1 MRHFS
6 LKKFTTCSFI
16 LAGVLSS
23 LASAVDLTGPRYL
36 VDTRGGHQAYVVAYE
51 SLLYTIDGG
60 EHLNIDGSSVD
71 TLDLSGA
78 AGDFAEIRLSS
89 NEGYVVS
96 VANNIDYVSNNSSN
110 DHMILAR
117 GVNGYVDTEFLVYNH
132 IPIVNFQSPAKLVIT
147 AQQND
152 AEVTVLD
159 MSDGSDDGIF
169 LLDAGKSS
177 VVALSDPSLL
187 RITATANVS
196 VYYGII
202 SDGAV
207 EVMPTANGGLYGTE
221 AFVATPG
228 FIGVVSGGEGK
239 ISIIKKISLGDIS
252 SDRILLERDV
262 VSGEALFVPEAHTNS
277 SAPLFGGV
285 TTVRVIG
292 TTQFYVFAGMGTAV
306 SAFNGG
312 TFLPPV
318 PGEDGMKYDVVTLH
332 TGHDSEIDVAPL
344 DDGTTMTVS
353 QIENGSVVSV
363 ITASATVDG
372 VSTYT
377 LPESNF
383 RVAGINDGIAKY
395 TYRVDATGPVAVQ
408 ERHVSTVERGGLAI
422 SPDYEPQVKPSVGRL
437 DVTAVRI
444 YDDFEDASP
453 DDRLRVVYTALD
465 VNGDLTSVVVTDP
478 NGQPIDLLSYVVTV
492 PGAQVGQFD
501 KQEVDTKWTGIEYAY
516 IPGTYTLTATDALGN
531 VTVRI
536 DSVRDLSGF
545 DITATRVSSPDHEA
559 WGVDLRPIYSWMSPR
574 FEFPSH
580 YRFEVSNDVTL
591 TDPDSTI
598 ISLEDVHVEGAVSA
612 AHGTWSN
619 EPLDINSDYGWRVMS
634 VASTLRFG
642 DDFAVLGPTWTF
654 NTSEYVDTEPPV
666 FSGPPRVSGVTID
679 TVRIQWDTNE
689 PTTGEL
695 RVFELDGTP
704 VGNIPD
710 SDLKL
715 AHLVRTI
722 VGKDRG
728 LLFKLVVE
736 ATDQN
741 DNTTISDTLV
751 FRIETVPDTEDPR
764 YLEGP
769 AHVSVTH
776 RKATLRW
783 RTTEP
788 AAYQVHY
795 WIYGVNPLSQPDQ
808 ILKEAELEEL
818 EPSWQV
824 DLLNLLADTVYFY
837 QVQAID
843 ASNNVGYS
851 PIIGFRTQAEP
862 DRTAPLILGRP
873 AVNDRTSTS
882 AKVNFSASEASIGGV
897 RYGLARNDLRLAATN
912 TEAGLVTIHEVALAR
927 LDPATVYYYRATATD
942 ASGNV
947 GGSDTLSFT
956 TLALPD
962 NDGPTIQPRGQG
974 GVNQGKVLISTG
986 DRKPRAQWQTNEPST
1001 GTVTVATDSTRN
1013 ASGRFANTGTFINVW
1028 TVTLVDAT
1036 DEQGKVY
1043 RVLLDGLADRTRYFA
1058 QIVAKDKVGN
1068 TTVGVP
1074 IEFTTQS
1081 ATVDE
1086 QGPVG
1091 GALTISPGGPLRLGN
1106 SVSLTVQGMTDPS
1119 EPLSYAFQGKDPQS
1133 STGWITLAASQQR
1146 NSVTVRVPAP
1156 VQVSSSGS
1164 PYLLRAVV
1172 TDAVGNPANLTK
1184 EVTILPVLHRTYY
1197 RPFMSRRY
1205 FRPFTRRRWRS
1216 KPAMAA
1222 AEDSTSISSVWIEFE
1237 TDVPTTYEAFVF
1249 EVPAT
1254 TPIIPTQMQI
1264 GTVAS
1269 QIHRL
1274 VITGLS
1280 PGIDYGWAVVLS
1292 TLDGETTVVPEGTEI
1307 ARLARGVQITKVADG
1322 RGSSFATSVTPDE
1335 SPPEIINGPTVV
1347 SKNGRTVTVNWE
1359 TDEPSDSRLR
1369 FRLVPPA
1376 SVKLAEG
1383 DEGEDEQELV
1393 VTEVTTSHTVTFTVS
1408 DDGSFEYES
1417 GSTDLGGNGET
1428 TLPGTFNVSSEPD
1441 TETPKI
1447 IEGPSVISRTH
1458 DRAVIKWVTN
1468 ESADGQVDI
1477 LERGEP
1483 LENRST
1489 FTASETGVEHIVT
1502 VTNLSATTVYD
1513 FLISSYDLAGNG
1525 PTTGLSEFQTLDLP
1539 DTEPPVV
1546 TVAPHVVSVDDVSAK
1561 LAWTTDEATDS
1572 YVEYGT
1578 TLALGIVVQ
1587 NTQRSLE
1594 HELVLTNLLAGT
1606 KYYYQ
1611 ITAEDAAGNVLLPLE
1626 SDSLVTVAQPD
1637 LEPPSVPQGLATI
1650 AGDGQISV
1658 SWQANVEDDFSGFNL
1673 ERSTNGVDFV
1683 PVITGLPVAQYL
1695 DAPVENSVGYT
1706 YRVASVDAS
1715 RSRNQSEWVVSSVT
1729 TPDAGLSLDVPVVGP
1744 YYFLYYN
1751 LETKEGE
1758 LFRPVFRVENVP
1770 EVQRPGAV
1778 MSYQFSVAADVEF
1791 TDVLITSAPVA
1802 PGDSIIG
1809 TRETWTWSW
1818 MGVPEAQRRYD
1829 LLETESDSTTWIP
1842 TRSLTPGQ
1850 NYYWKVRA
1858 SDGTFNGAWSS
1869 IQQFNTQAAIL
1880 LLDPRRADHFNIDL
1894 TPETPQ
1900 QRPVD
1905 VAIDLAAFAADGVP
1919 GGVRVDWSVHVDGE
1933 AEGVILTRAVS
1944 ADGPF
1949 MPITGVLPLDAE
1961 FLDVGAVPSVTYWY
1975 SLLVPLSNGDQK
1987 ELGLASGAMALPTKF
2002 AIKQNH
2008 PNPFNPTTV
2017 IPYTLPAES
2026 EISVTIYDVTGRIVR
2041 ELVRAE
2047 RQGAGWY
2054 SLTWDG
2060 TDNVGRH
2067 VGSGIYLYH
2076 VVRVQTERS
2085 DGVATVETRVG
2096 RMSLVK

>member
-6 LKKFTTCSFI
+6 LKKLTSCLFI
-16 LAGVLSS
+16 LAGVMPS

-60 EHLNIDGSSVD
+60 EQLDINGSSVD

-89 NEGYVVS
+89 DEGYVVS
-96 VANNIDYVSNNSSN
+96 VANDIDYVGNNSSN

-117 GVNGYVDTEFLVYNH
+117 GLNGYVDNEFLVYNH
-132 IPIVNFQSPAKLVIT
+132 IPVVNFQSPSKLVIT
-147 AQQND
+147 AQQSD
-152 AEVTVLD
+152 AEVTIDD
-159 MSDGSDDGIF
+159 MSDGSDDGF
-169 LLDAGKSS
+169 FSLDAGKSS

-221 AFVATPG
+221 AVVATPG
-228 FIGVVSGGEGK
+228 FVGVVSGGEGK
-239 ISIIKKISLGDIS
+239 IRIIKNISLGDIS
-252 SDRILLERDV
+252 SERLLLERDV
-262 VSGEALFVPEAHTNS
+262 VSGEALFVPEAHSNS

-285 TTVRVIG
+285 TSVRVIG
-292 TTQFYVFAGMGTAV
+292 TTPFYVFAGMGTIV

-332 TGHDSEIDVAPL
+332 TGHGSELDVAPL

-363 ITASATVDG
+363 ISPSATVDG

-377 LPESNF
+377 LPKSDF

-422 SPDYEPQVKPSVGRL
+422 SPDYEPQVRPSVGRL
-437 DVTAVRI
+437 DVTAVRVF
-444 YDDFEDASP
+444 DDFEDATP

-465 VNGDLTSVVVTDP
+465 VNSDLASVVVTDP
-478 NGQPIDLLSYVVTV
+478 NGQPIDLSSYVETV
-492 PGAQVGQFD
+492 PGVQGGQFK
-501 KQEVDTKWTGIEYAY
+501 KQEVDTKWTGIEHAY

-574 FEFPSH
+574 FEYPSY
-580 YRFEVSNDVTL
+580 YRFEVSDDVTL
-591 TDPDSTI
+591 TDPDMTV
-598 ISLEDVHVEGAVSA
+598 ISLEDVHVEGTVSA

-619 EPLDINSDYGWRVMS
+619 EPLDINSDYAWRVMS

-666 FSGPPRVSGVTID
+666 FSGPPRVSGVTVD

-695 RVFELDGTP
+695 RVFTLDGTP
-704 VGNIPD
+704 VGNVPD
-710 SDLKL
+710 NDLKL

-722 VGKDRG
+722 VGKDHG

-741 DNTTISDTLV
+741 ANTTISDTLV
-751 FRIETVPDTEDPR
+751 FRIETAPDVEDPR

-788 AAYQVHY
+788 AAYQVQY
-795 WIYGVNPLSQPDQ
+795 WIYGVDPLSQPDQ

-818 EPSWQV
+818 EPNWQV
-824 DLLNLLADTVYFY
+824 DLLDLLADTVYFY
-837 QVQAID
+837 QVQAVD

-851 PIIGFRTQAEP
+851 PIIGFRTLAEP
-862 DRTAPLILGRP
+862 DRTAPFILGRP
-873 AVNDRTSTS
+873 SVNERTSTS
-882 AKVNFSASEASIGGV
+882 AKVNFAASEASIGGM
-897 RYGLARNDLRLAATN
+897 RYGIARDDLRLAATN
-912 TEAGLVTIHEVALAR
+912 TEAGLVTTHEVALAR
-927 LDPATVYYYRATATD
+927 LTPATVYYYRATATD

-962 NDGPTIQPRGQG
+962 NEGPNIQPRGQG
-974 GVNQGKVLISTG
+974 GVNQGKVVISTG
-986 DRKPRAQWQTNEPST
+986 DRLPRAQWQTNEPST
-1001 GTVTVATDSTRN
+1001 GTVAVSLTDTLDSEGKLRRDLLHNVFSVTKDDAINQQGRNYKVLLEGLKPNWPYYAQITATDDNGNSTIGQTILFLTQDPR
-1013 ASGRFANTGTFINVW
+1013 
-1028 TVTLVDAT
+1028 
-1036 DEQGKVY
+1036 
-1043 RVLLDGLADRTRYFA
+1043 AD
-1058 QIVAKDKVGN
+1058 V
-1068 TTVGVP
+1068 
-1074 IEFTTQS
+1074 E
-1081 ATVDE
+1081 
-1086 QGPVG
+1086 GPVG
-1091 GALTISPGGPLRLGN
+1091 GALSISPGGPLRLGS

-1119 EPLSYAFQGKDPQS
+1119 EPLSYAFQGRDPQS
-1133 STGWITLAASQQR
+1133 STGWITLAASQQT
-1146 NSVTVRVPAP
+1146 NSVTVGVPSP
-1156 VQVSSSGS
+1156 VQLNTTGS
-1164 PYLLRAVV
+1164 PFLLRAVV
-1172 TDAVGNPANLTK
+1172 SDAVGNRTNLTK
-1184 EVTILPVLHRTYY
+1184 EVTILPALSRIHHR
-1197 RPFMSRRY
+1197 PHMSRRY
-1205 FRPFTRRRWRS
+1205 IRPFTGRRGGLL
-1216 KPAMAA
+1216 KPGVMA
-1222 AEDSTSISSVWIEFE
+1222 EEPTSESSVWIEFE

-1254 TPIIPTQMQI
+1254 TPVIPTQMQI

-1274 VITGLS
+1274 IITGLS
-1280 PGIDYGWAVVLS
+1280 PGVDYGWAVVLS
-1292 TLDGETTVVPEGTEI
+1292 TLDGETTVVPEGTEVS
-1307 ARLARGVQITKVADG
+1307 RLARGVQITKIADG

-1335 SPPEIINGPTVV
+1335 SPPEIISGPTVV

-1369 FRLVPPA
+1369 FHRVPPA
-1376 SVKLAEG
+1376 GVKLAEG
-1383 DEGEDEQELV
+1383 EEDEQELV
-1393 VTEVTTSHTVTFTVS
+1393 VTEVTTTHTVTFTVS

-1417 GSTDLGGNGET
+1417 ASTDIGGNGET
-1428 TLPGTFNVSSEPD
+1428 TQDGAFSVTSEPD
-1441 TETPKI
+1441 EEPPVI
-1447 IEGPSVISRTH
+1447 IEGPSVLSRTH

-1489 FTASETGVEHIVT
+1489 FAASETGIEHIVT

-1513 FLISSYDLAGNG
+1513 FLISSYDLTGNG
-1525 PTTGLSEFQTLDLP
+1525 PTTGLSEFQTLDVP

-1546 TVAPHVVSVDDVSAK
+1546 TVAPHVVSVDDLSAK

-1578 TLALGIVVQ
+1578 TKALGVVAQ
-1587 NTQRSLE
+1587 NSQRSLE

-1606 KYYYQ
+1606 KYYYE
-1611 ITAEDAAGNVLLPLE
+1611 ISAEDAAGNVLLPLAP
-1626 SDSLVTVAQPD
+1626 DSLVTVAQPD
-1637 LEPPSVPQGLATI
+1637 LEPPSVPQSLATI
-1650 AGDGQISV
+1650 AGDGQVFV
-1658 SWQANVEDDFSGFNL
+1658 SWQANAEDDFSGFKL

-1683 PVITGLPVAQYL
+1683 PVLSGLPVAQYL
-1695 DAPVENSVGYT
+1695 DASVENTVGYT

-1715 RSRNQSEWVVSSVT
+1715 RNRNQSEWVTSAVT
-1729 TPDAGLSLDVPVVGP
+1729 TPDAGLGLGVPVVGP
-1744 YYFLYYN
+1744 FYFLYYN
-1751 LETKEGE
+1751 LDTKEGE

-1770 EVQRPGAV
+1770 EVQRPGAE
-1778 MSYQFSVAADVEF
+1778 MSYQFSVAADSGF

-1818 MGVPEAQRRYD
+1818 MGVPDGQRRFD
-1829 LLETESDSTTWIP
+1829 LLEPEPDSTTWIP

-1850 NYYWKVRA
+1850 TYYWKVRA
-1858 SDGTFNGAWSS
+1858 SDGTFNGAWTS
-1869 IQQFNTQAAIL
+1869 IQQFSLEAAIL

-1905 VAIDLAAFAADGVP
+1905 VAIDLAAFAADGIP

-1933 AEGVILTRAVS
+1933 AEGVILTRAVN

-1949 MPITGVLPLDAE
+1949 MPISGVLPLDAE

-1975 SLLVPLSNGDQK
+1975 SLLVPLSNGDQRV
-1987 ELGLASGAMALPTKF
+1987 LGLASGAMSLPTKF
-2002 AIKQNH
+2002 ALKQNH

-2026 EISVTIYDVTGRIVR
+2026 EISVTIYDVTGRVVR
-2041 ELVRAE
+2041 ELLRAE

-2060 TDNVGRH
+2060 TDNAGRH

-2085 DGVATVETRVG
+2085 DGVSTVETRVG